1 MGTPGAGA
9 ALGAAAAGGLAASS
23 VSLEGGDG
31 ERGAPR
37 REMTPAGGGEEAAG
51 SVGGRTGKTA
61 SHLLQRMRTPP
72 AFTFSSASLNRVEH
86 FGQVTIKGALA
97 DMFARCV

>member
-1 MGTPGAGA
+1 
-9 ALGAAAAGGLAASS
+9 
-23 VSLEGGDG
+23 
-31 ERGAPR
+31 
-37 REMTPAGGGEEAAG
+37 
-51 SVGGRTGKTA
+51 
-61 SHLLQRMRTPP
+61 MRTPP